1 MTITYR
7 AIEWLLT
14 FLLELEA
21 YQLEIG
27 LLIGL
32 FMVTLFSNHGSGHF
46 RIRASK
52 ELGQYRTN

>member
-1 MTITYR
+1 MTITYQ

-14 FLLELEA
+14 FLLGLEA

-32 FMVTLFSNHGSGHF
+32 FLVTLFNNHGSGHF
-46 RIRASK
+46 RIHASK
-52 ELGQYRTN
+52 ELGQHRTN